1 MNEVFFLSAKIY
13 VVGNFKGGTG
23 KSTSAQMLSFVNA
36 IYKKRKTLL
45 IDLDP
50 QANAS
55 DVMSYTADNFGNNTY
70 QENGFPKT
78 IWDVLRNA
86 SLEGAV
92 LPLLENLDM
101 IAGNMAMSTY
111 EDFMNLKFPNDK
123 LRQFEYFS
131 TILSPL
137 TELYDE
143 IYIDVPPSIGTIV
156 NSAMY
161 FSEYV
166 IIMLQTQPKALR
178 GAADYIDYMEFFTD
192 RYKTN
197 LGIAGI
203 ISFMLDKRMS
213 TENFMYDEAKKLYGD
228 NLLET
233 IVYRNARLVRYDET
247 GITMDLKKNG
257 EVMKVDAQPQLL
269 FLNLLNE
276 IDEHVSWFSGG
287 E

>member
-1 MNEVFFLSAKIY
+1 MSANIY

-23 KSTSAQMLSFVNA
+23 KSTSAQMLSFTNA

-55 DVMSYTADNFGNNTY
+55 DVMSYTAENFGNTRY
-70 QENGFPKT
+70 QAEGFPKT
-78 IWDVLRNA
+78 IWDVLRNGTT
-86 SLEGAV
+86 EGAI

-111 EDFMNLKFPNDK
+111 EDFMNMKFPNNKIEQFQYFEKVLAPLKDK
-123 LRQFEYFS
+123 
-131 TILSPL
+131 
-137 TELYDE
+137 YDE
-143 IYIDVPPSIGTIV
+143 IFIDVPPSIGTIV

-161 FSEYV
+161 FSEFV

-178 GAADYIDYMEFFTD
+178 GAADYIDYMEFFTE
-192 RYKTN
+192 RYNTQ

-213 TENFMYDEAKKLYGD
+213 TENFMYEEAKNLYGE
-228 NLLET
+228 NLLNT

-257 EVMKVDAQPQLL
+257 EVMKVDSQPQEL
-269 FLNLLNE
+269 FVNILDE
-276 IDEHVSWFSGG
+276 INEHVSWFMEG

>member
-1 MNEVFFLSAKIY
+1 MTATVY

-36 IYKKRKTLL
+36 VYKKRNTLL

-55 DVMSYTADNFGNNTY
+55 DVMSYTADNFGNHIY
-70 QENGFPKT
+70 QEEGISKT
-78 IWDVLRNA
+78 IWDVLKNGTTD
-86 SLEGAV
+86 GAV
-92 LPLLENLDM
+92 LPLLDNLDM

-111 EDFMNLKFPNDK
+111 EDLMNMKFPNDK
-123 LRQFEYFS
+123 IKQFEYFEK
-131 TILSPL
+131 ILSPL
-137 TELYDE
+137 KEQYDE
-143 IYIDVPPSIGTIV
+143 IFIDVPPSIGTIV

-161 FSEYV
+161 FSDYV

-178 GAADYIDYMEFFTD
+178 GAADYIDYMEFFTE
-192 RYKTN
+192 RYSTN

-203 ISFMLDKRMS
+203 VSFMLDKRMS
-213 TENFMYDEAKKLYGD
+213 TENFMYEQAKELYGE
-228 NLLET
+228 NLLNT

-257 EVMKVDAQPQLL
+257 ETMKVDLQPQEL
-269 FLNLLNE
+269 FLNILDE
-276 IDEHVSWFSGG
+276 INEHVSWFT
-287 E
+287 EEE

>member
-1 MNEVFFLSAKIY
+1 MTATVY

-36 IYKKRKTLL
+36 VYKKRNTLL

-55 DVMSYTADNFGNNTY
+55 DVMSYTADNFGNRIY
-70 QENGFPKT
+70 QEEGFSKT
-78 IWDVLRNA
+78 IWDILKNGTTD
-86 SLEGAV
+86 GAV
-92 LPLLENLDM
+92 LPLLDNLDM

-111 EDFMNLKFPNDK
+111 EDLMNMKFPNDK
-123 LRQFEYFS
+123 IKQFEYFEK
-131 TILSPL
+131 ILSPL
-137 TELYDE
+137 KDQYDE
-143 IYIDVPPSIGTIV
+143 IFIDVPPSIGTIV

-161 FSEYV
+161 FSDYV

-178 GAADYIDYMEFFTD
+178 GAADYIDYMEFFTE

-203 ISFMLDKRMS
+203 VSFMLDKRMS
-213 TENFMYDEAKKLYGD
+213 TENFMYEQAKELYGE
-228 NLLET
+228 NLLNT

-257 EVMKVDAQPQLL
+257 ETMKVDLQPQEL
-269 FLNLLNE
+269 FLNILDE
-276 IDEHVSWFSGG
+276 INEHVSWFT
-287 E
+287 EEE